1 MSAMRDESYSFIWQ
15 PKVLIK
21 TFLGIFGTVESDM
34 VIALIAKRYFN
45 AILASQIK
53 VLVYKNQKR
62 ARSPFLIANTE

>member
-1 MSAMRDESYSFIWQ
+1 
-15 PKVLIK
+15 
-21 TFLGIFGTVESDM
+21 M